1 MTELNATLE
10 HAGISVAA
18 NAIGN
23 QLIRVDPGMTGRA
36 ERFAALQQM
45 VATKVGG
52 RSRALPWHLIAFD
65 GVIGN
70 DALGSA
76 LRACA
81 AAYVHPE
88 GTAIEWQAPCP
99 VRTERRLLS
108 SLTVACVRRLPEFG
122 PHDMHCHDRWRAM
135 SGDQLVQ
142 WGLYHQ
148 SPTAVEEMWAD
159 SLCWHLIHLPMALW
173 GHLSG
178 LQSLSALPRMAWARL
193 ATGKIAQERPME
205 SVGSNVL
212 PEALDAANTS
222 GAADTDASA
231 MNALDAT
238 MKITSSMSDAAQRRT
253 WVETLGLKIDMA
265 RRCGPVSC
273 MVMAWVLDMAESGT
287 PFKTDAAA
295 ATIQQ
300 YARSIMW
307 QLWKAFS
314 AQKTA
319 PSDMT
324 VPEFSELYGT
334 ILAPMKRD
342 ARATAAKALGS
353 WHKFLVN
360 FQEAPPIRNAL
371 VHDLQ
376 ETPVDAQMIWPHELN
391 RAAMIFKS
399 HEGDERLINGAQVL
413 FHVASNGPFREDE
426 LARLRLANV
435 IVHAGAVDIEITSS
449 QLHGGLKS
457 PSGQR
462 VVRIA
467 SPQACQI
474 ISAWKRRRILENASG
489 SDLLF
494 GDPVRRDAY
503 RRHAMIQLVNNALKQ
518 ATGDRGS
525 SLHGLRHSVVSEA
538 ADGLLRSVPITSIDR
553 FALLG
558 NETGH
563 ASPVMTLTHYCH
575 RYEAGLRLHLD
586 CGLRETV
593 QWTGR
598 DAAEVVGI
606 AETTLRQQAHRRRCS
621 LQDVVLNTLQAQTQ
635 SANFLPI
642 DEGLEL
648 SDYAHSAI
656 VTKAPMLDIQ
666 AALRILED
674 RVAGLTVE
682 AAASRR
688 QVMPAMVRV
697 LEEAALALVV
707 ELSRRRGS
715 RMRGG
720 ITLAAAATS
729 LKTALPF
736 SNVDLARRLQ
746 TKYTSLNTY
755 LSAITAVK
763 QVEDAVEAW
772 KALQQGEHISLEDRP
787 QAVHMLRFLHSCGVA
802 SPALRLR
809 IAVPPDQ
816 PSSGHAMAAKHLLI
830 WKSVF
835 GEEPVVETCHP
846 RTGRPGAYLIWTSK
860 PDHAVTPAAAGETG
874 GLSAWMFGAA
884 VWAASKA
891 KEEFDAQ
898 C

>member
-1 MTELNATLE
+1 MTELTTALDQ
-10 HAGISVAA
+10 AGIDVGED
-18 NAIGN
+18 AIGN
-23 QLIRVDPGMTGRA
+23 RLIRVAPGITGRA
-36 ERFAALQQM
+36 KRFAALQQV

-52 RSRALPWHLIAFD
+52 RSGALPWHLIAFD

-70 DALGSA
+70 DALSHA
-76 LRACA
+76 LEACA
-81 AAYVHPE
+81 APHVHPE
-88 GTAIEWQAPCP
+88 GMAIEWQALRPP
-99 VRTERRLLS
+99 RTERRLLS
-108 SLTVACVRRLPEFG
+108 TLTIACLCRLPEFG
-122 PHDMHCHDRWRAM
+122 PYDMRRPERWHAS
-135 SGDQLVQ
+135 SGEQLVQ
-142 WGLYHQ
+142 WGLYSQ
-148 SPTAVEEMWAD
+148 PSTAVGEMWAD
-159 SLCWHLIHLPMALW
+159 SLCWHLLHLPMPLW

-178 LQSLSALPRMAWARL
+178 LQPISALQRVAWARL
-193 ATGKIAQERPME
+193 ATGRVTHERPME
-205 SVGSNVL
+205 SVASQAL
-212 PEALDAANTS
+212 PEALDATNTS
-222 GAADTDASA
+222 RGADTDASA

-238 MKITSSMSDAAQRRT
+238 MKITASLSDSAQRRT
-253 WVETLGLKIDMA
+253 WVQTLASKIETA
-265 RRCGPVSC
+265 HRCGPVSC
-273 MVMAWVLDMAESGT
+273 TVMAWVLDMAESGT
-287 PFKTDAAA
+287 PFKTNAAA
-295 ATIQQ
+295 TTIQQ

-307 QLWKAFS
+307 QLWKAFT
-314 AQKTA
+314 AHKTA
-319 PSDMT
+319 PCDMT
-324 VPEFSELYGT
+324 VPEFLSIYET

-360 FQEAPPIRNAL
+360 FQEAPAIRSTL
-371 VHDLQ
+371 VRDLQ
-376 ETPVDAQMIWPHELN
+376 ETSVDAQVIWPHELD
-391 RAAMIFKS
+391 RAAMIFES

-413 FHVASNGPFREDE
+413 FHVACNGPFREDE

-467 SPQACQI
+467 NPQACQS
-474 ISAWKRRRILENASG
+474 ISAWKRRRILENASS

-494 GDPVRRDAY
+494 GNPVHRDVY

-525 SLHGLRHSVVSEA
+525 SLHGLRHSFVSEA

-563 ASPVMTLTHYCH
+563 ASPVMTVTHYCH

-593 QWTGR
+593 QWTSR

-621 LQDVVLNTLQAQTQ
+621 LQDVVLNALQAQTR
-635 SANFLPI
+635 SASFLPI

-666 AALRILED
+666 ATLRILED

-682 AAASRR
+682 AAASRH
-688 QVMPAMVRV
+688 QVMPAVVKV
-697 LEEAALALVV
+697 LEEAALTLVV

-729 LKTALPF
+729 LKTALAF
-736 SNVDLARRLQ
+736 SNMDLARRLQ
-746 TKYTSLNTY
+746 AKYTPVNTC
-755 LSAITAVK
+755 LAAITAVN

-772 KALQQGEHISLEDRP
+772 KALQQGEHFSLEDRP
-787 QAVHMLRFLHSCGVA
+787 QAVRILRFLRSCGVA
-802 SPALRLR
+802 CSALRLR

-816 PSSGHAMAAKHLLI
+816 PSLGHAMAAKHLPL

-860 PDHAVTPAAAGETG
+860 PGCAVTPAAAGETA
-874 GLSAWMFGAA
+874 GLSAWMFGVA
-884 VWAASKA
+884 VWADYKA